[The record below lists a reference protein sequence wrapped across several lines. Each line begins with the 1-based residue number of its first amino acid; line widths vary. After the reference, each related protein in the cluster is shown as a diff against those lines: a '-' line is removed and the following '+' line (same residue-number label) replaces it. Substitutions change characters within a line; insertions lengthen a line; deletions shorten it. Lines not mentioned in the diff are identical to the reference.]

1 MKRVIIIA
9 VTALLVLQIAYFASN
24 IGKFTFA
31 GLHYLEAPVGTLL
44 WLYVMLSITVGLLF
58 LLVLRNLR

>member
-1 MKRVIIIA
+1 M
-9 VTALLVLQIAYFASN
+9 TALLVLQIAYFASN
-24 IGKFTFA
+24 IGNFTFA

-58 LLVLRNLR
+58 LLVLHNLR